1 MSHRILRGLPIAES
15 ALHTRRS
22 ILSKGIQKS
31 THVRRI
37 NNTIACLP
45 QNLTNIQS
53 GIQDAKTK
61 DFAPV
66 SPKDSKGS
74 PKSSRSPSVTY
85 KACRRWILPIREP
98 EMDRQDSYQFLA

>member
-31 THVRRI
+31 TYVRRI

-66 SPKDSKGS
+66 SPKDSK
-74 PKSSRSPSVTY
+74 SSRSPSVTY

-98 EMDRQDSYQFLA
+98 DMDRQVSYQFLA